1 MLNPSKIAA
10 IALMATLS
18 TGIASSANA
27 AQAQPYAH
35 AGEHASG
42 NAMRHTPMR
51 AEAIRNQIDQLARA
65 VERNDLRNRVS
76 EREANALRRD
86 VRNLREQFRRD
97 NRNGLSRQEAARL
110 ESRINTIRVRLHAER
125 IDRDGRRY

>member
-1 MLNPSKIAA
+1 MFKSSKIAA
-10 IALMATLS
+10 IALMATMS
-18 TGIASSANA
+18 TGIASTAHA
-27 AQAQPYAH
+27 AQGQPYAH
-35 AGEHASG
+35 SGEHAAG

-65 VERNDLRNRVS
+65 VERNDMRDRVS

-97 NRNGLSRQEAARL
+97 NRNGLTRQETARL
-110 ESRINTIRVRLHAER
+110 ESRINAIRARLHAER
-125 IDRDGRRY
+125 NDRDGRRY